1 MNYKYYILQ
10 SSNGAVSIVSEWND
24 LNSAIVAYHDRCKML
39 WNASD
44 VIEGWVEIV
53 YSMGLDVVGGYKEH
67 IEHPE
72 PEPEENTEV
81 TGE

>member
-72 PEPEENTEV
+72 PEV
-81 TGE
+81 VGE

>member
-1 MNYKYYILQ
+1 MNHKYYVMQ
-10 SSNGAVSIVSEWND
+10 SSNGNVSIVSEWND
-24 LNSAIVAYHDRCKML
+24 LNSAIMAYHAQARAL
-39 WNASD
+39 WGASD

-72 PEPEENTEV
+72 PEV
-81 TGE
+81 AGE

>member
-1 MNYKYYILQ
+1 MNHKYYILQ

>member
-1 MNYKYYILQ
+1 MNYKYYIIQ
-10 SSNGAVSIVSEWND
+10 SSNGNVSIVSEWND